1 VLEPNDG
8 PLEQLADAFG
18 IVGEY
23 LDQTGTET
31 RVTSGETRRA
41 LLGAMGV
48 DASTTA
54 AARDALAE
62 LRDRERRRAIDSVR
76 VVPMD
81 DASVGR
87 LRVHGAPSGRWRLEL
102 RSENGEVE
110 TRSGQWE
117 GDDYGPY
124 DVRLPRVPAP
134 GYHRL
139 RLFFG
144 KGGTEQ
150 VHEQTLIVVPPR
162 CVTPSDILGSGAR
175 AFGITANLYTIQSG
189 TNWGVGD
196 FTDLGELAAWAG
208 DNGADFVGVNPLH
221 ALLNRGI
228 DISPYGPLTRLFRN
242 PIYVDVAHVAELGY
256 SSELCERIGSPEF
269 LSSLEP
275 LREST
280 LVRYEQVMAVKGIA
294 LDALH
299 RVFMEQVRG
308 TRDARDRAYER
319 FVAEQGQSLERFA
332 LWMAIMEQQETS
344 DWRQWPAELRSP
356 HGPAVERFA
365 REHAARLDFHRWVQ
379 FEADRQLAEAA
390 ERASDAGMRIGLYQ
404 DLAIGV
410 SPAGADT
417 WSFADLFARGVSIG
431 APPDPYSATGQ
442 NWGLPPIDPRALAGT
457 GYRYFIDT
465 LRSALRHTGALRVDH
480 VLGFFRLFWIP
491 DGGTAAD
498 GAYVRYPANDLL
510 GILALESARHLA
522 VVVGEDLG
530 TVPDE
535 VAPTLAKWGVL
546 SSKVL
551 IFERERDGRFKSPRS
566 YPSLSLATAN
576 THDMWPLTGY
586 WDGRDI
592 DTRVSTGLLAS
603 DEAERARE
611 ERERD
616 RIALLERLAD
626 DDVLPFPIAPASP
639 ADLRGAVH
647 ELLSRSSAQLVG
659 FSLDD
664 LAGELDAV
672 NLPGVGPE
680 RHPSWMRKMRHPLEI
695 IMMSDD
701 ARASMRCDGRR
712 RGSDSTATSD

>member
-1 VLEPNDG
+1 MDDPSAG
-8 PLEQLADAFG
+8 K
-18 IVGEY
+18 
-23 LDQTGTET
+23 
-31 RVTSGETRRA
+31 
-41 LLGAMGV
+41 
-48 DASTTA
+48 
-54 AARDALAE
+54 
-62 LRDRERRRAIDSVR
+62 VR
-76 VVPMD
+76 VRGVT
-81 DASVGR
+81 
-87 LRVHGAPSGRWRLEL
+87 GRWRLEVQL
-102 RSENGEVE
+102 ENGDRDAV
-110 TRSGQWE
+110 SGAWT
-117 GDDYGPY
+117 GDGPHEI
-124 DVRLPRVPAP
+124 RLPRAPAP

-139 RLFFG
+139 RLSV
-144 KGGTEQ
+144 GTGSGEH

-162 CVTPSDILGSGAR
+162 CITPSDILGSDAR
-175 AFGITANLYTIQSG
+175 AFGITTNLYTIQSG

-208 DNGADFVGVNPLH
+208 ENGADFVGVNPLH
-221 ALLNRGI
+221 ALLNRGS

-242 PIYVDVAHVAELGY
+242 PLYIDVAHVPELGY
-256 SSELCERIGSPEF
+256 TSELCERIGSSEF

-275 LREST
+275 LRESA

-299 RVFMEQVRG
+299 RVFMEEVRG
-308 TRDARDRAYER
+308 SRDARARAYER
-319 FVAEQGQSLERFA
+319 FVAEQGEPLARFA
-332 LWMAIMEQQETS
+332 LWMAIMEQQPTS
-344 DWRQWPAELRSP
+344 DWRRWPAELRSP

-379 FEADRQLAEAA
+379 FEADRQLADAA
-390 ERASDAGMRIGLYQ
+390 ERASEAGMRIGLYQ

-410 SPAGADT
+410 SPAGADA
-417 WSFADLFARGVSIG
+417 WSFAELFARGVTIG
-431 APPDPYSATGQ
+431 APPDPYAATGQ
-442 NWGLPPIDPRALAGT
+442 NWGLPPVDPRALART

-465 LRSALRHTGALRVDH
+465 VRSALRHAGALRIDH

-491 DGGTAAD
+491 EGGTAAD
-498 GAYVRYPANDLL
+498 GAYVRYPASDLL

-535 VAPTLAKWGVL
+535 VAPALAKWGVL

-592 DTRVSTGLLAS
+592 ETRAGAGLLTP

-616 RIALLERLAD
+616 RIALLERLAE
-626 DDVLPFPIAPASP
+626 DDVLPYPIAPASP

-680 RHPSWMRKMRHPLEI
+680 KHPSWMRKMRHPIEV

-701 ARASMRCDGRR
+701 ARASMRCDGRQR
-712 RGSDSTATSD
+712 ADGSTAPGD